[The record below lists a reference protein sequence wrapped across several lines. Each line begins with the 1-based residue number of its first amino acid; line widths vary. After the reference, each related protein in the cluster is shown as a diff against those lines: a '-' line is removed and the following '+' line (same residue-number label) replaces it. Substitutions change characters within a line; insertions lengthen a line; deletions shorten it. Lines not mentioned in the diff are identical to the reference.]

1 MPHLRIRNV
10 DQDKLLAASDRLRDR
25 IQAAVGCE
33 RSWITIDWEPSRQA
47 LDGAWAAGAP
57 FVEILWFP
65 RPEPVLAEV
74 SRILSEELKGDAPFV
89 TALFREL
96 DPALYYE
103 DGKNFA

>member
-47 LDGAWAAGAP
+47 LDGA
-57 FVEILWFP
+57 
-65 RPEPVLAEV
+65 
-74 SRILSEELKGDAPFV
+74 
-89 TALFREL
+89 
-96 DPALYYE
+96 
-103 DGKNFA
+103 